1 MVSSQGGDDV
11 TSVTSSDQATF
22 ASKGKSLTIDI
33 HQLYVKKLPFVTLDR
48 ENYISWKS
56 QASTIL
62 RGTDL
67 LKFIEGEVDSSTDPI
82 LKRQDQLILGWLFSA
97 LSPPILSQIV
107 SLSSPAQV
115 WKALATLF
123 SSGSVTHVMFLQRQ
137 FLTVKKGTKSMA
149 EYLTHIRRMLDELI
163 GVGEKLKE
171 YESTLNVIGGL
182 GMEYE
187 SLVTSR
193 FDHETTSSIFEH
205 C

>member
-123 SSGSVTHVMFLQRQ
+123 SSGSATHVMFLQRQ